1 MSEPEVPVNVQD
13 TAPSVAPAKSARGRG
28 GLAGLVAALAIVLVG
43 LSWWDAHRA
52 LDGLQQDIARRL
64 GDVDGAVK
72 SDRAL
77 AVQTQEVAR
86 EAQARIAQL
95 EAKLAESQ
103 NQQVALEALYQ
114 ELSRNRDEW
123 SLAEVEQIIT
133 IANQQLQLAGNV
145 KAALIALQAADT
157 RLQRIDKPQLIG
169 LRRILDQDIER
180 LKAVPLVDTA
190 GIAVRLD
197 NLGVAVETL
206 PLMSDARPPEP
217 TTGDA
222 DRELRA
228 NVWQRLARDTWAE
241 VRQLVRVQ
249 RIDRVEVPLLGPG
262 ESFFLRE
269 NLKLRLLSAR
279 FALLAHD
286 EQTYKSDLRAAQE
299 WLTRFFDGKAK
310 STQNALAVVRQLAE
324 GTVSIAMPDISASL
338 DAVHNYR
345 ITREPAPQ

>member
-1 MSEPEVPVNVQD
+1 MSDEIASPPASAVQP
-13 TAPSVAPAKSARGRG
+13 AEAPAARGRRVNWAG
-28 GLAGLVAALAIVLVG
+28 VIAVLAVLLIGAA
-43 LSWWDAHRA
+43 WWDAHRG
-52 LDGLQQDIARRL
+52 LDTLQQDVARRL
-64 GDVDGAVK
+64 GDIDGAVK

-77 AVQTQEVAR
+77 ALQTQEVAR
-86 EAQARIAQL
+86 EAQARIGQL
-95 EAKLAESQ
+95 ESKLAESQ

-206 PLMSDARPPEP
+206 PLLADARPPES
-217 TTGDA
+217 GSGEA
-222 DRELRA
+222 ERA
-228 NVWQRLARDTWAE
+228 ARSSAWQKLARDTWGE
-241 VRQLVRVQ
+241 IRQLVRVQ
-249 RIDRVEVPLLGPG
+249 RMDRSEVPLLNPG
-262 ESFFLRE
+262 ENFFLRE

-279 FALLAHD
+279 FALLARD

-299 WLTRFFDGKAK
+299 WLTRFFDDKSK
-310 STQNALAVVRQLAE
+310 STQNTLALMRQLSE

-345 ITREPAPQ
+345 LTREPAPQ

>member
-1 MSEPEVPVNVQD
+1 MTDQPAPLPAEAPRPAEPAVRRARVGLWIALSLAFAVVL
-13 TAPSVAPAKSARGRG
+13 TA
-28 GLAGLVAALAIVLVG
+28 
-43 LSWWDAHRA
+43 LSWWDAHRSIDA
-52 LDGLQQDIARRL
+52 LQQDVARRL
-64 GDVDGAVK
+64 ADADGSVK
-72 SDRAL
+72 ADRAL
-77 AVQTQEVAR
+77 ALQTQELAR
-86 EAQARIAQL
+86 EAQARIGQL

-206 PLMSDARPPEP
+206 PLLADARPPEQAAS
-217 TTGDA
+217 DA
-222 DRELRA
+222 DRTARF
-228 NVWQRLARDTWAE
+228 NVWQRLVRDTWSE
-241 VRQLVRVQ
+241 IRQLVRIQ
-249 RIDRVEVPLLGPG
+249 RMDRTDLPLLGPG
-262 ESFFLRE
+262 EAFFLRE

-299 WLTRFFDGKAK
+299 WLARFFDDQSK
-310 STQNALAVVRQLAE
+310 STENALAVMKQLSE

-345 ITREPAPQ
+345 LTREPAPQ